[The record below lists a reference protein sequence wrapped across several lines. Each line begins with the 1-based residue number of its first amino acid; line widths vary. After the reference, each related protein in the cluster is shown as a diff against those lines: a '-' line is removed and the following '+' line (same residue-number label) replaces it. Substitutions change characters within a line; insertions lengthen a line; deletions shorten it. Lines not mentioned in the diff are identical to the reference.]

1 MDSYYELVFDK
12 DGRRQRLDGV
22 GTLEAAKATAKSVAG
37 ITGEK
42 LSLVKVQ
49 PIDYNAPARTRG
61 TGD

>member
-1 MDSYYELVFDK
+1 MDSYYELVFTD
-12 DGRRQRLDGV
+12 RRQRLDGV

-42 LSLVKVQ
+42 LTLVKVQ

-61 TGD
+61 TDNG